1 MYEYDPTDATGGS
14 IEKANLLKNRDAKFP
29 I

>member
-1 MYEYDPTDATGGS
+1 MYEYDPTGAAGGF